1 MNTQCIC
8 LGLVIVLLCPRVS
21 AQWVQTCGPG
31 GGEVGAIVVSGTD
44 VFVGT
49 GFPLFGI
56 HDAGGVFRTT
66 NDGASW
72 SAVNSGLAD
81 MVVSSLAA
89 FPASNGIT
97 GTYLFAGTLC
107 GGVFR
112 STDNGQSWIATGLT
126 SAFVR
131 SFAVSGTYLFAGT
144 PGHT

>member
-1 MNTQCIC
+1 MTTQFIC
-8 LGLVIVLLCPRVS
+8 LALVIVLLCPCVP
-21 AQWVQTCGPG
+21 AQWVQTTGPG
-31 GGEVGAIVVSGTD
+31 GGNIGAIAVSGTN

-49 GFPLFGI
+49 GFPFFGI

-66 NDGASW
+66 NDGVSW
-72 SAVNSGLAD
+72 SAVSSGLAD

-89 FPASNGIT
+89 FPASDGT
-97 GTYLFAGTLC
+97 SGTYLLAGTLC

-112 STDNGQSWIATGLT
+112 STDNGESWAATGLT
-126 SAFVR
+126 SAFVK